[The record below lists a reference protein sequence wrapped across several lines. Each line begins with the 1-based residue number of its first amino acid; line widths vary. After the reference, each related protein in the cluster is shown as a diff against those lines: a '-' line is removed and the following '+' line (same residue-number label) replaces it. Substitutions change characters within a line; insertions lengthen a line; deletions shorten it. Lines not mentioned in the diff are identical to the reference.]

1 MFEEVVA
8 DAQLRGRALGVA
20 ADQAPAVVDP
30 VIRHLQQE
38 QQRLALARKYV
49 FLADFLFK
57 KLEFIYNITN
67 FNYFSGLHFYILLVY
82 FFDDKE

>member
-49 FLADFLFK
+49 CLAD
-57 KLEFIYNITN
+57 
-67 FNYFSGLHFYILLVY
+67 ILLKNWNSFEAQILIISRVY
-82 FFDDKE
+82 VVIFC